1 METILSTQLSIPL
14 SQILTLLSLTTLA
27 LVFGYPRLALILNYC
42 FLIRWAYISNMI
54 LFTENGVLNI
64 DSVTFPYMGF
74 GFAILLLA
82 AMGLLVYSRE

>member
-1 METILSTQLSIPL
+1 METVLSTQLPIPL

-54 LFTENGVLNI
+54 LFTEKGVLKI
-64 DSVTFPYMGF
+64 DSITYPYIGF
-74 GFAILLLA
+74 GFVILLLA
-82 AMGLLVYSRE
+82 TIGLVYSRE